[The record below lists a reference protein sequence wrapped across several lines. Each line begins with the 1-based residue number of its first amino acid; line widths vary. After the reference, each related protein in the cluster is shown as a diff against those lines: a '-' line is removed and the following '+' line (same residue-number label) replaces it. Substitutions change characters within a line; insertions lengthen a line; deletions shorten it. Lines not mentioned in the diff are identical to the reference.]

1 MNYLNTFFFQIF
13 PYIAFT
19 VFAIGSW
26 ARFDYDAYTWR
37 AGSSQLLSGKWMR
50 LGSNLF
56 HIGIIAILAGHFV
69 GLLTP
74 HAVYEPFVSAGDKQL
89 GAMVMG
95 GIFGVICLVGLTIL
109 LLRRLFNPRIRA
121 NSSARDLLVLA
132 LLYAQLLLGLAS
144 IFVSAGHM
152 DGGQMIR
159 LGEWAQH
166 IVTFRGGAADYML
179 GAHWIFKAH
188 VTLGLTLFL
197 VFPFTRLVHIWSI
210 PLGYLIRPYQVVRK
224 RQAPVN
230 YAVPSTPEVGASRR
244 GAGDK
249 NSFSRTPAAGK

>member
-1 MNYLNTFFFQIF
+1 MNYLNTFFFQIY
-13 PYIAFT
+13 PYIAFA

-26 ARFDYDAYTWR
+26 VRFDYDPYTWR

-56 HIGIIAILAGHFV
+56 HIGVLAILAGHFV

-74 HAVYEPFVSAGDKQL
+74 HALYEPFISAGAKQL
-89 GAMVMG
+89 LAMVVG
-95 GIFGVICLVGLTIL
+95 GVFGVTCFIGLTIL

-121 NSSARDLLVLA
+121 TSSFRDILVLV
-132 LLYAQLLLGLAS
+132 LLYAQLLLGLGS

-152 DGGQMIR
+152 DGGQMIK

-166 IVTFRGGAADYML
+166 IATFRLGAAGFML
-179 GAHWIFKAH
+179 DAHWIFKAH

-197 VFPFTRLVHIWSI
+197 IFPFTRLVHIWSI
-210 PLGYLIRPYQVVRK
+210 PLGYLRRPYQVVRK
-224 RQAPVN
+224 RQAPVG
-230 YAVPSTPEVGASRR
+230 YPVR
-244 GAGDK
+244 
-249 NSFSRTPAAGK
+249 

>member
-1 MNYLNTFFFQIF
+1 MNYLNTFAFQIY
-13 PYIAFT
+13 PYIALA
-19 VFAIGSW
+19 VFLLGSW
-26 ARFDYDAYTWR
+26 VRFDYDAYSWR
-37 AGSSQLLSGKWMR
+37 TGSSQLLSGKWMR

-56 HIGIIAILAGHFV
+56 HIGVIAILLGHVV

-74 HAVYEPFVSAGDKQL
+74 HAVYEPFITSSNKQL
-89 GAMVMG
+89 LAMVVG
-95 GIFGVICLVGLTIL
+95 GVFGVVCFIGLTIL
-109 LLRRLFNPRIRA
+109 LARRLFNPRIRA
-121 NSSARDLLVLA
+121 TGSGRDILVLV

-152 DGGQMIR
+152 DGGQMIK

-166 IVTFRGGAADYML
+166 IVTFRGGAADFML

-210 PLGYLIRPYQVVRK
+210 PLGYLRRPYQVVRK

-230 YAVPSTPEVGASRR
+230 YAAPSAS
-244 GAGDK
+244 AGDPK
-249 NSFSRTPAAGK
+249 SFSMPPAAGN